1 MWSCGVI
8 LYALLCGSLP
18 FDDESIPALF
28 KKIKAGM
35 YSLPSH
41 LSQVRR
47 SVLVRR
53 RWCWLVSLFVL
64 LVLPV
69 LRVLLG
75 LPVLPVLRV
84 LLGLPVLPVFR
95 VLLGLPVLLV
105 FPVLRELLGLP
116 ALRVLP
122 VLPVLRGTCFLAFLG
137 LLCLGFL
144 VTRYL
149 SLGTWYMLP
158 DTVLLNCCVLPHRA
172 TSARSVLRQ
181 LRVFGALMLLG

>member
-64 LVLPV
+64 L
-69 LRVLLG
+69 
-75 LPVLPVLRV
+75 VLPVLRV